1 MQQNDTNGK
10 YLNKMNNYNE
20 INASEERSSAVT
32 EGRFPGALTVTQL
45 NEYIKRLI
53 DNTSPLS
60 GIYVKGE
67 ISNFKN
73 HYGTGHY
80 YFTLK
85 DEGSQLRAVMF
96 KSSAAK
102 MRFVPENGM
111 KVTAH
116 GRISSFVRDGTYQL
130 YCDSME
136 PDGVGALYIAYE
148 QLKKR
153 LEAEGLFDASRKRPL
168 PKIPMRVGIITSA
181 TGAAI
186 RDMINVCGR
195 RFPAAKLVLYPSLV
209 QGSGAPAEL
218 IAGMQYFNNTR
229 SADVIIIGRGGG
241 SIEDL
246 WAFNDEGLAR
256 AIAVSSIPVISAVG
270 HETDFTICDF
280 VADRRAPTPS
290 AAAELAVPDTAELKR
305 KIQNI
310 VSREANVIYSALR
323 LQRDRLNS
331 MASTRAMTDPMN
343 VLYDHRMLV
352 DMLTERL
359 VRAEANSV
367 QIKKSFLARDAG
379 RLEALDPL
387 SILAR
392 GYSAVYNSNGGLIRN
407 IANVAVGEK
416 VEFKTIGGAAFCT
429 VDEIKKETA
438 EDNDGK

>member
-1 MQQNDTNGK
+1 
-10 YLNKMNNYNE
+10 MNPSV
-20 INASEERSSAVT
+20 SEE
-32 EGRFPGALTVTQL
+32 RFPGALTVTQL
-45 NEYIKRLI
+45 NEYVKRII
-53 DNTSPLS
+53 DTTPQLTS
-60 GIYVKGE
+60 IYVKGE

-85 DEGSQLRAVMF
+85 DEGGQLRAVMF
-96 KSSAAK
+96 KSSAANMK
-102 MRFVPENGM
+102 FLPENGM

-116 GRISSFVRDGTYQL
+116 GRISAFVRDGTYQL

-153 LEAEGLFDASRKRPL
+153 LEAEGLFDVSRKRPL

-209 QGSGAPAEL
+209 QGPGAPAEL
-218 IAGMQYFNNTR
+218 IAGVQYFNTVQ
-229 SADVIIIGRGGG
+229 SVDVIIIGRGGG

-256 AIAVSSIPVISAVG
+256 TVAASRIPVISAVG

-310 VSREANVIYSALR
+310 VSREANVLYSMLKLR
-323 LQRDRLNS
+323 RDKLDS
-331 MASTRAMTDPMN
+331 LAGTRAMTNPMN
-343 VLYDHRMLV
+343 VIDDRRMLLG
-352 DMLTERL
+352 MLTDRL
-359 VRAEANSV
+359 VRAEENHV
-367 QIKKSFLARDAG
+367 QMRKSLLTREAG
-379 RLEALDPL
+379 RLDALNPL
-387 SILAR
+387 SVIAR
-392 GYSAVYNSNGGLIRN
+392 GYSAVYKTDGALVKKIED
-407 IANVAVGEK
+407 VTVGDT
-416 VEFKTIGGAAFCT
+416 VEFKTIGGTAVCT
-429 VDEIKKETA
+429 VDEVKKTS
-438 EDNDGK
+438 D

>member
-1 MQQNDTNGK
+1 
-10 YLNKMNNYNE
+10 MNNSNYNE
-20 INASEERSSAVT
+20 AMFPPEMSSSAD

-45 NEYIKRLI
+45 NEYVKRMI
-53 DNTSPLS
+53 DTTPQLS
-60 GIYVKGE
+60 SLYVKGE

-96 KSSAAK
+96 KSAAAK
-102 MRFVPENGM
+102 MKFLPENGM
-111 KVTAH
+111 KITAH
-116 GRISSFVRDGTYQL
+116 GRLSAFVRDGTYQL

-153 LEAEGLFDASRKRPL
+153 LEAEGLFDVSKKRPL
-168 PKIPMRVGIITSA
+168 PKIPMRIGIITSA

-209 QGSGAPAEL
+209 QGPGAPAEL
-218 IAGMQYFNNTR
+218 IAGMQYFNTMR
-229 SADVIIIGRGGG
+229 SVDVIIIGRGGG

-246 WAFNDEGLAR
+246 WAFNDERLAR
-256 AIAVSSIPVISAVG
+256 TIAASQIPVISAVG

-310 VSREANVIYSALR
+310 VSREANVLLTMLKSR
-323 LQRDRLNS
+323 RDRLDSLAN
-331 MASTRAMTDPMN
+331 ARAMTNPMN
-343 VLYDHRMLV
+343 LIDDRRMLL
-352 DMLTERL
+352 DMLTERM
-359 VRAEANSV
+359 VRAEENSV
-367 QIKKSFLARDAG
+367 QIRRSLLARDAG
-379 RLEALDPL
+379 CLDALNPL
-387 SILAR
+387 SVLAR
-392 GYSAVYNSNGGLIRN
+392 GYSAVYKTDGTLVKSID
-407 IANVAVGEK
+407 NVKIGDT
-416 VEFKTIGGAAFCT
+416 VEFKTIGGSALCT
-429 VDEIKKETA
+429 VDDVKKT
-438 EDNDGK
+438 DK

>member
-1 MQQNDTNGK
+1 
-10 YLNKMNNYNE
+10 MNNYNE
-20 INASEERSSAVT
+20 AAVPPEMPSPIPEE
-32 EGRFPGALTVTQL
+32 RFPGALTVTQL
-45 NEYIKRLI
+45 NEYIKRII
-53 DNTSPLS
+53 DTTPQLT
-60 GIYVKGE
+60 GVYVKGE

-85 DEGSQLRAVMF
+85 DESGQLRAVMF

-102 MRFVPENGM
+102 MKFLPENGM

-116 GRISSFVRDGTYQL
+116 GRISAFVRDGTYQL
-130 YCDSME
+130 YCDAME

-153 LEAEGLFDASRKRPL
+153 LETEGLFDPSRKRSL

-209 QGSGAPAEL
+209 QGPGAPAEL
-218 IAGMQYFNNTR
+218 IAGVQYFNTVQ
-229 SADVIIIGRGGG
+229 SVDVIIIGRGGG

-256 AIAVSSIPVISAVG
+256 VIAASRIPVISAVG

-310 VSREANVIYSALR
+310 VSREANVLYSMLKIR
-323 LQRDRLNS
+323 RDKLDS
-331 MASTRAMTDPMN
+331 LAGTRAMTNPMN
-343 VLYDHRMLV
+343 VIDDRRMLIG
-352 DMLTERL
+352 MLTERL
-359 VRAEANSV
+359 VRAEENNV
-367 QIKKSFLARDAG
+367 QRQHSLLAREAG
-379 RLEALDPL
+379 RLEALNPL
-387 SILAR
+387 SVIAR
-392 GYSAVYNSNGGLIRN
+392 GYSAVYKTDGRLVKN
-407 IANVAVGEK
+407 IDDVKPGDQ
-416 VEFKTIGGAAFCT
+416 VEFKTIGGAAVCT
-429 VDEIKKETA
+429 VDEVNKT
-438 EDNDGK
+438 GK

>member
-1 MQQNDTNGK
+1 
-10 YLNKMNNYNE
+10 MNNSNF
-20 INASEERSSAVT
+20 SEAILPPEMPVPM
-32 EGRFPGALTVTQL
+32 EENRFPGALTVTQL
-45 NEYIKRLI
+45 NEYVKRMI
-53 DNTSPLS
+53 DTTPPLTSL
-60 GIYVKGE
+60 YVKGE

-96 KSSAAK
+96 KSAAVK
-102 MRFVPENGM
+102 MKFLPENGM

-116 GRISSFVRDGTYQL
+116 GRLSAFVRDGTYQL
-130 YCDSME
+130 YCDSLE

-153 LEAEGLFDASRKRPL
+153 LETEGLFDVSKKRPL
-168 PKIPMRVGIITSA
+168 PKIPMRIGIITSA

-195 RFPAAKLVLYPSLV
+195 RFPAAKLILYPSLV
-209 QGSGAPAEL
+209 QGPGAPAEL
-218 IAGMQYFNNTR
+218 IAGMQYFNSTR

-246 WAFNDEGLAR
+246 WAFNDEALAR
-256 AIAVSSIPVISAVG
+256 TIAASQIPVISAVG

-310 VSREANVIYSALR
+310 VSREANVLLAMLKSRRER
-323 LQRDRLNS
+323 LDSL
-331 MASTRAMTDPMN
+331 ADTRAMTNPMN
-343 VLYDHRMLV
+343 LIDDRRMML
-352 DMLTERL
+352 DMLTERM
-359 VRAEANSV
+359 VRAEENNIHIRRSM
-367 QIKKSFLARDAG
+367 LARDAG
-379 RLEALDPL
+379 CLDALNPL
-387 SILAR
+387 SVLAR
-392 GYSAVYNSNGGLIRN
+392 GYSAVYKTDGTLVKSIE
-407 IANVAVGEK
+407 NVKIGDK
-416 VEFKTIGGAAFCT
+416 VEFQTIGGSALCS
-429 VDEIKKETA
+429 VDDIKKTE
-438 EDNDGK
+438 N